1 MSEETTAERISAE
14 FTVEDALAGIR
25 RTLPSPEPSMRP
37 APAPPGGFAT
47 GT

>member
-25 RTLPSPEPSMRP
+25 LDAALAGALDAP